1 MLDALLQFDKH
12 LFHIVNHD
20 WTNPFFDAVMPWLRN
35 ARSWIPLYLLIAAFC
50 LYRYHK
56 VGILIILGIA
66 LSAGVA
72 DFTSARFIKPLV
84 NRDRPCQDPVVS
96 KTDILR
102 VACGTG
108 KSFPS
113 THATDHFAMAFFMIF
128 LFFGLWR
135 WILLWGV
142 LWAGSISFAQV
153 YVGVHYPLDVFCGM
167 LYGLLVG
174 WLISL
179 LFKKLQ
185 PFFK

>member
-12 LFHIVNHD
+12 LFHVINHD
-20 WTNPFFDAVMPWLRN
+20 WGNPFFDSVMPWLRTP
-35 ARSWIPLYLLIAAFC
+35 ASWISMYICIVGFCLHRYKKVGLLI
-50 LYRYHK
+50 
-56 VGILIILGIA
+56 IIGIA

-72 DFTSARFIKPLV
+72 DYTSAHYYKRLI
-84 NRDRPCQDPVVS
+84 NRPRPCQDVS
-96 KTDILR
+96 SQSVDLR
-102 VACGTG
+102 VDCGTG

-128 LFFGLWR
+128 LFFRRWR

-153 YVGVHYPLDVFCGM
+153 YVGVHYPLDVFCGA
-167 LYGLLVG
+167 LYGILVG
-174 WLISL
+174 WLLSL

-185 PFFK
+185 PAFQ